1 MKWIKLVA
9 PLAVIALGGLGA
21 WGVVATASDETI
33 TEELDTRPVV
43 TVDTMSSQN
52 YTVQITSY
60 GEVMPLESTRL
71 AAQVTGEVISWN
83 PAFVAG
89 GLVKRGDV
97 LFSIEKDTYEA
108 ALLQAEAA
116 LASAKAQLIQEQAQG
131 RVAEQEAKGLSSSRI
146 SDLYLRKPQLLSAQ
160 AALKS
165 AEAQLKIA
173 QRDLENCV
181 VTAPYD
187 ALVVSRM
194 IGVGDYVTAGT
205 LAANLNNVEAAEVT
219 FPIAG
224 FDRAFLPAQLSDH
237 PAVISIEDGQQQE
250 FTATINRD
258 AGLIDTDTRMT
269 HLILRIDDPYGLRN
283 NTPKVKFGTYVNVAF
298 SGKTLKDV
306 YRVPQEL
313 ITNNQL
319 WLLDSDGNL
328 YSEQVD
334 VLRQEGGDFLISG
347 SYDGAEIVITPP
359 EYPQNG
365 MAVKVLK
372 KPAHDLVAQHPAE

>member
-1 MKWIKLVA
+1 MKWIKRLA

-21 WGVVATASDETI
+21 WGVVATASDESV

-43 TVDTMSSQN
+43 TIDTMASVN

-71 AAQVTGEVISWN
+71 AAQVTGEVVSWN
-83 PAFVAG
+83 PAFVTG
-89 GLVKRGDV
+89 GLVKRNDI
-97 LFSIEKDTYEA
+97 LFTIEKDTYEA

-116 LASAKAQLIQEQAQG
+116 LASATAQLIQEQAQA
-131 RVAEQEAKGLSSSRI
+131 RVAQQEAKSLPASRV

-160 AALKS
+160 AAVKS
-165 AEAQLKIA
+165 AEAQMKIA
-173 QRDLENCV
+173 KRDLENCEI
-181 VTAPYD
+181 TAPYD

-194 IGVGDYVTAGT
+194 IGVGDYVSAGT
-205 LAANLNNVEAAEVT
+205 LAATLNNVEAAEVT

-224 FDRAFLPAQLSDH
+224 FDRAFLPARLTGH
-237 PAVISIEDGQQQE
+237 AAVVSVDNSQQRE
-250 FTATINRD
+250 FTAKINRD
-258 AGLIDTDTRMT
+258 AGLIDTATRMT
-269 HLILRIDDPYGLRN
+269 HLILRIEDPYGLRN

-298 SGKTLKDV
+298 SGKTIDNV

-313 ITNNQL
+313 ITNNQM
-319 WLLDSDGNL
+319 WLLDKDGKL
-328 YSEQVD
+328 YSEEVN

-347 SYDGAEIVITPP
+347 SYEGAEIVMTPP

-365 MAVKVLK
+365 MAVKVIK
-372 KPAHDLVAQHPAE
+372 SPAQDLVAQHTTR

>member
-1 MKWIKLVA
+1 MKWIKRLA

-21 WGVVATASDETI
+21 WGVVATASDESV

-43 TVDTMSSQN
+43 TIDTMASVN

-71 AAQVTGEVISWN
+71 AAQVTGEVVSWN
-83 PAFVAG
+83 PAFVTG
-89 GLVKRGDV
+89 GLVKRNDI
-97 LFSIEKDTYEA
+97 LFTIEKDTYEA

-116 LASAKAQLIQEQAQG
+116 LASATAQLIQEQAQA
-131 RVAEQEAKGLSSSRI
+131 RVAQQEAKSLPASRV

-160 AALKS
+160 AAVKS
-165 AEAQLKIA
+165 AEAQMKIA
-173 QRDLENCV
+173 KRDLENCEI
-181 VTAPYD
+181 TAPYD

-194 IGVGDYVTAGT
+194 IGVGDYVSAGT
-205 LAANLNNVEAAEVT
+205 LAATLNNVEAAEVT

-224 FDRAFLPAQLSDH
+224 FDRAFLPARLAGH
-237 PAVISIEDGQQQE
+237 AAVVSVDNSQQRE
-250 FTATINRD
+250 FTAKINRD
-258 AGLIDTDTRMT
+258 AGLIDTATRMT
-269 HLILRIDDPYGLRN
+269 HLILRIEDPYGLRN

-298 SGKTLKDV
+298 SGKTIDNV

-313 ITNNQL
+313 ITNNQM
-319 WLLDSDGNL
+319 WLLDKDGKL
-328 YSEQVD
+328 YSEEVN

-347 SYDGAEIVITPP
+347 SYEGAEIVMTPP

-365 MAVKVLK
+365 MAVKVIK
-372 KPAHDLVAQHPAE
+372 SPAQDLVAQHTTR